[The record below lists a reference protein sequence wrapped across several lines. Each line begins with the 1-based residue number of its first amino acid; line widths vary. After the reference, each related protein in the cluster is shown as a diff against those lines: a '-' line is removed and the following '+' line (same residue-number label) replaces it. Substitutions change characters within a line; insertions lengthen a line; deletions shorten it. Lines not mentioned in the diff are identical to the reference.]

1 MLPYTLTFHEHF
13 SNDLNKVNKVID
25 LLRKIQN
32 LLQRSTLNTIYKA
45 FARPHL
51 DYGDILYSQ
60 TYNSYFHEKT
70 EPIQYDTCLALT
82 RAIRDSSKEKIFQEL
97 GFAPL

>member
-1 MLPYTLTFHEHF
+1 MLPYTLTFHEHL

-51 DYGDILYSQ
+51 DYGDILYGQ
-60 TYNSYFHEKT
+60 NYNSSFHEKT
-70 EPIQYDTCLALT
+70 EPIQYNTCLALT
-82 RAIRDSSKEKIFQEL
+82 RAIRDSPKEKIFQEL
-97 GFAPL
+97 GFEPL